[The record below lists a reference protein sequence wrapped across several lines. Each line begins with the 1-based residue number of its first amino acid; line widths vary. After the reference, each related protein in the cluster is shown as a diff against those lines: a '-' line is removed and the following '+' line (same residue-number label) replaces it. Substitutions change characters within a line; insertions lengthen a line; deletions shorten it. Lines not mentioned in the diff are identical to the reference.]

1 MVWVVHSLKHEDAGA
16 GGEDG
21 VPFILE
27 GGGCGGCGGCVPGVE
42 VGGVVDGDV
51 VLDG

>member
-1 MVWVVHSLKHEDAGA
+1 MVVWVVHSLKHEDAGA

-27 GGGCGGCGGCVPGVE
+27 GGGCVPGVE

-51 VLDG
+51 VLDC